1 MVAVVEVVSITL
13 ELWCWCCW
21 CCPRLPTARTVL
33 PDNMHT
39 ADVVDI
45 LLYRVYRNS
54 SGDKGGISNGR
65 SRSKSWGYWCTA
77 AAASV
82 LLAAEDA
89 VAVVYGFLLFALPSN
104 CRRIFMC
111 TYTDCSS
118 TQVHFNYW

>member
-1 MVAVVEVVSITL
+1 MAIRVASA
-13 ELWCWCCW
+13 
-21 CCPRLPTARTVL
+21 TAV
-33 PDNMHT
+33 
-39 ADVVDI
+39 AAA
-45 LLYRVYRNS
+45 
-54 SGDKGGISNGR
+54 KGGVTG
-65 SRSKSWGYWCTA
+65 GTA

-118 TQVHFNYW
+118 TQVIEYTGTL